1 MPEFLY
7 RYRPVSRLL
16 GSSGSEGELAGSY
29 IYFASPEQLND
40 PFEGYRELFF
50 SGDEI
55 VWRNLFKRYIACLI
69 MRNYQYFLGLVLD
82 EAKFPDSYDA
92 SGLPKEFHGS
102 GAEVVS
108 AFLSNRNVKRHV
120 AFLAN
125 TERKV
130 GKEELTVHLSCL
142 QVYAMKLVAGLFLK
156 MGAKPIESKLSTMS
170 EEACLKASDALLS
183 VCEVSGDAQID
194 PAEALYYVYALYSTE
209 ADLFLAN
216 FKAYKE
222 QKNHQNWRV
231 LVHNFNSQFIESL
244 KKLSHRDWYTACF
257 MEKCT
262 NSALWGTYGDN
273 HAGVCLKF
281 KVDNT
286 SGASKLSFTM
296 PVALGVT
303 GSIWKES
310 SLPFERVNY
319 DGEIKDLDFFRSIGI
334 YPKNKLFKY
343 WYLSEGNQKSVCSA
357 VIDNEKDWIDE
368 YWKKRQ
374 LSITTKM
381 PDWQSENEF
390 RLILQNGMPD
400 YDDPKNRCLKYNFN
414 SLDGL
419 IFGIRTPEVEKYKIL
434 QVVEELCDKYQR
446 TDFNI
451 YQAFHDSTDKT
462 IAYRPLLK
470 VSCDSPT

>member
-16 GSSGSEGELAGSY
+16 GSDKSEGELAGSY

-55 VWRNLFKRYIACLI
+55 VWCNLYKRYIACLI
-69 MRNYQYFLGLVLD
+69 MRNCQYFLGFSLD
-82 EAKFPDSYDA
+82 DTEFPDAYDA
-92 SGLPKEFHGS
+92 SGLPQEFQDLGTQVI
-102 GAEVVS
+102 AD
-108 AFLSNRNVKRHV
+108 FLSNRNVQRHIV
-120 AFLAN
+120 FLASK
-125 TERKV
+125 ERKV
-130 GKEELTVHLSCL
+130 GKEELIVHLSCL
-142 QVYAMKLVAGLFLK
+142 QVYAMKLVANLFFK
-156 MGAKPIESKLSTMS
+156 MGAKPIESKLSTMD
-170 EEACLKASDALLS
+170 EERCLKSSDALLS
-183 VCEVSGDAQID
+183 VCELSGDAKVD
-194 PAEALYYVYALYSTE
+194 PAEATYYVYALYSTE

-222 QKNHQNWRV
+222 QKDHQNWRV
-231 LVHNFNSQFIESL
+231 LVHNFNLQFIESL

-281 KVDNT
+281 KVNNT
-286 SGASKLSFTM
+286 NGPSKLSFTM
-296 PVALGVT
+296 PVALGVA
-303 GSIWKES
+303 GSIWKEA
-310 SLPFERVNY
+310 SLSFEKVIY
-319 DGEIKDLDFFRSIGI
+319 DSEINDLDFFRSIGI
-334 YPKNKLFKY
+334 YPKNKLFKC
-343 WYLSEGNQKSVCSA
+343 WYLNQDGQKSICSA
-357 VIDNEKDWIDE
+357 AIDNEEDWIDA

-374 LSITTKM
+374 LSIITKM
-381 PDWQSENEF
+381 PDWQSENEY

-400 YDDPKNRCLKYNFN
+400 YADPKNRCLKYNFD

-451 YQAFHDSTDKT
+451 YQAFHDSADKT

-470 VSCDSPT
+470 VSCESPT